1 MAERQHGRMEG
12 GLSDVQD
19 VQGIQRKEGARE
31 YRPESDLY
39 GEHSFM
45 DGDLPL
51 VHGAAPGYAVGRTCG
66 GVSPSTGHLSGAEQ
80 WYPLTTVGLPSSRE
94 DSITCRWKIPL

>member
-12 GLSDVQD
+12 GLSDVQE
-19 VQGIQRKEGARE
+19 VQGIQRKEGARG

-39 GEHSFM
+39 GDHSFM

-51 VHGAAPGYAVGRTCG
+51 FHGAAPGYAAGRTCG
-66 GVSPSTGHLSGAEQ
+66 GVSPSTGHLSGTEQ
-80 WYPLTTVGLPSSRE
+80 WHPLRDCGL
-94 DSITCRWKIPL
+94 TLQQGG